1 MTQVFYSNIDPARKN
16 YLVVSIT
23 NGHARIVHDCLTD
36 DELGEVADFYD
47 FAAISGL
54 EVGESCKVEDGSD
67 IVVRIA

>member
-1 MTQVFYSNIDPARKN
+1 MKQVFYSNIDPARKN

-23 NGHARIVHDCLTD
+23 DGYARIVHDCLTD
-36 DELGEVADFYD
+36 DELGEVADYYE

-54 EVGESCKVEDGSD
+54 EVGESCKLEDEAA